1 VVKIR
6 GYVICSQARSGSNYV
21 CQLLSSTGQ
30 LGRPQD
36 WFNGHGI
43 RARDDPSYPL
53 EPRLQLQQVL
63 ARGMTDNGVYGMKMF
78 CESFERIDGMGWA
91 SELPDVRWVCLER
104 LDLLGQAIS
113 DVRSTQ
119 TQQYR
124 STSPSRVTPRFD
136 HAAIRES
143 LTRIALNHAR
153 WKLFFGRNGI
163 TPLHLTYESVAA
175 SPQSAVDGIANLMDI
190 ESAPAIQWNQVSL
203 EVQRD
208 GLSQEWRERF
218 VAGDGD
224 VDRLDPVPSGKGAK
238 VWARWSRLW
247 QGIVE

>member
-1 VVKIR
+1 MKTR
-6 GYVICSQARSGSNYV
+6 GYVVCSHARSGSNYL

-30 LGRPQD
+30 LGNPQD

-43 RARDDPSYPL
+43 RGRDDPHYPL

-63 ARGMTDNGVYGMKMF
+63 ARGMTNNGVYGMKMF
-78 CESFERIDGMGWA
+78 CESFERIAGMDWA
-91 SELPDVRWVCLER
+91 SELPDIRWVCLER

-124 STSPSRVTPRFD
+124 STAQSRAAPRFD

-143 LTRIALNHAR
+143 LVRISRNHAR

-163 TPLHLTYESVAA
+163 TPLHLTYESVTAN
-175 SPQSAVDGIANLMDI
+175 PQHAVDAIASLMDI
-190 ESAPAIQWNQVSL
+190 EASPAIRWDHVTL
-203 EVQRD
+203 EMQRD
-208 GLSQEWRERF
+208 SLSDEWRERF
-218 VAGDGD
+218 VAVEGDL
-224 VDRLDPVPSGKGAK
+224 DRLGSAPFQRGARMR
-238 VWARWSRLW
+238 ARLAGLW
-247 QGIVE
+247 QGITK